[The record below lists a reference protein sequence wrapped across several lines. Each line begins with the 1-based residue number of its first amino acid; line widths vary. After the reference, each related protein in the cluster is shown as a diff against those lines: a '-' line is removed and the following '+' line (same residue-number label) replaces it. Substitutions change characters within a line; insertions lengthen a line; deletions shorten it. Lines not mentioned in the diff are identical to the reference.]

1 MKILFVQ
8 THLLKF
14 YLPKEIK
21 LRFIRLSP
29 IVFSTMFAGCAAV
42 PQVEYRVVMAPDD
55 MRGMTDA
62 FFRQNS
68 VIEIAYPTSKSKDSS
83 SSPDETVLIQSK
95 ATEYRQEKLGI
106 KALSNFSAST
116 VVNISKRENT
126 DLVDSIGIKVTDKLA
141 DSIKNYGSVLVKVIG
156 LGILS
161 NPSTPVSCSKSVY
174 EKGLAYD
181 ISMLDL
187 NPKEWTVS
195 QEGGCVSLKFSALPP
210 DAQLASAVPQ
220 GVATSNFY
228 YSACRDVLVT
238 VKINENATTKI
249 VRVAEPRYVQYVQ
262 LPVDGSVK
270 MHSECGASVT
280 TSQVAKD
287 STADVLGAATDLIKN
302 IVDAVSK
309 K

>member
-1 MKILFVQ
+1 
-8 THLLKF
+8 
-14 YLPKEIK
+14 
-21 LRFIRLSP
+21 LRFIRLTP
-29 IVFSTMFAGCAAV
+29 TIFSIIFTGCAAV
-42 PQVEYRVVMAPDD
+42 PQVEYRVVKSPDD

-68 VIEIAYPTSKSKDSS
+68 VIEITNPTPKPKEPPT
-83 SSPDETVLIQSK
+83 SPDETILIQSR

-116 VVNISKRENT
+116 VVNINKRENT

-141 DSIKNYGSVLVKVIG
+141 DSIKNYGSVLVKVIS

-161 NPSTPVSCSKSVY
+161 NPTTPVNCNKSIF

-181 ISMLDL
+181 ISTLDP
-187 NPKEWTVS
+187 NPKEWTAS
-195 QEGGCVSLKFSALPP
+195 QESGCVNLKFSALPP

-238 VKINENATTKI
+238 VKINEKVTTKI
-249 VRVAEPRYVQYVQ
+249 LRVAEPRYVQYVQ